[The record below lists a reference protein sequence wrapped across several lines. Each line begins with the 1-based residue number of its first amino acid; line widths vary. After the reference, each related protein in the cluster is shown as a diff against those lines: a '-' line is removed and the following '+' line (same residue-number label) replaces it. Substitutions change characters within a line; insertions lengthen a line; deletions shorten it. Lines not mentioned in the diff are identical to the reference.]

1 LESPFATGNVG
12 LALVLVAFFCWRD
25 SSDNPALLRG
35 LSSLMNRRNFIRYAL
50 PVAGSVAFT
59 ARNSHASIPKM
70 RITRI
75 RCYRP
80 PYLNPTVNQSNQI
93 VTIETDA
100 GITGIGE
107 GGTRDSIEQ
116 CAGMLIGEDPT
127 RIEHLW
133 QYLYRGYFYPP
144 GREKLHALGAL
155 DLALWDIKG
164 KALGVPVYELLGGLT
179 RDHVECYSTGFPR
192 HGTIGETARACV
204 QSGFRAF
211 RMAVDSNQDGAF
223 DAHAAVRETADQCRE
238 VREAIGKDKDWAID
252 FHTRLDMSDAVTLAS
267 LIEPLAPYFI
277 EDPLRSENLSIYKDL
292 RGRVRV
298 PIAVGEQLGS
308 RWDINELIEKH
319 LIDYTRVTLPNAGG
333 ITEFMKIATL
343 CETHSVGMIP
353 HFTGPIALS
362 ALVHALGAFSGPVL
376 MEIGGTGPAT
386 KPYLPLSCD
395 FHAGRLWPNARPG
408 LGVEFDAKS
417 AGLIG
422 EFTERY
428 APIPTFHRPDG
439 SLTNW

>member
-1 LESPFATGNVG
+1 
-12 LALVLVAFFCWRD
+12 
-25 SSDNPALLRG
+25 
-35 LSSLMNRRNFIRYAL
+35 
-50 PVAGSVAFT
+50 
-59 ARNSHASIPKM
+59 M

-75 RCYRP
+75 RYYRP
-80 PYLNPTVNQSNQI
+80 PHPNPTVNQSNQI
-93 VTIETDA
+93 VTVETDA

-211 RMAVDSNQDGAF
+211 RMAVDEARNDTF
-223 DAHAAVRETADQCRE
+223 EPHAAVRETAEQCRQ

-252 FHTRLDMSDAVTLAS
+252 FHTRLDMSDAVTLAA

-308 RWDINELIEKH
+308 RWDSNELIEKH

-376 MEIGGTGPAT
+376 MEIGGTGPAK

-395 FHAGRLWPNARPG
+395 FHAGRLWPNSRPG

-417 AGLIG
+417 AELIG